1 MANSQSSERPDLQD
15 LVAYMQGRGSET
27 MRAQVLQRLDED
39 EEYLELMMDLVPMLR
54 EAGELADPD
63 ATADPATRA
72 PATQPM
78 APQTVVDAPA
88 LPEPQRHAGEVPV
101 LPGKVVAL
109 PRRTSR
115 PYGVFAAL
123 AAMIPIAVAVW
134 MTTRPQSSE
143 AARIATRMAPISAE
157 KIEDGMWGG
166 GSLRGGNEPGCNT
179 SDSACFDAGAQMVD
193 LQLALRQGYEQLIRV
208 RLANLATS
216 LGADYET
223 YFPGLAEVSKEGRFD
238 LEKVKKLVRSGDR
251 KLRKDQDRMVGFED
265 GVCLRAALLAARGE
279 DAQFFADRRNRKQ
292 CLEIVG
298 EDNWKPDSEALADRY
313 FEVRTGN
320 PNLP

>member
-78 APQTVVDAPA
+78 APQTVVDAP
-88 LPEPQRHAGEVPV
+88 LPAIAEPPLHAVEVPV

-109 PRRTSR
+109 PRRTRR

-123 AAMIPIAVAVW
+123 AAMIPMAVAVW
-134 MTTRPQSSE
+134 MTTRPRLPLPTILAKGDLASISSSLLE
-143 AARIATRMAPISAE
+143 EGPWKEVTRGAA
-157 KIEDGMWGG
+157 
-166 GSLRGGNEPGCNT
+166 EPACI
-179 SDSACFDAGAQMVD
+179 DADDAACFEAGAQMVD
-193 LQLALRQGYEQLIRV
+193 LQIALAQGSEK
-208 RLANLATS
+208 LANRLLPLLATN
-216 LGADYET
+216 LGADFPRF
-223 YFPGLAEVSKEGRFD
+223 FPGLDGKGPFA
-238 LEKVKKLVRSGDR
+238 LEKMKKKVEAGYPALL
-251 KLRKDQDRMVGFED
+251 KYQDRMPGFEE
-265 GVCLRAALLAARGE
+265 GACLRAAVLAAKANKTSYFE
-279 DAQFFADRRNRKQ
+279 DRQKQ
-292 CLEIVG
+292 KRCLEVVG
-298 EDNWKPDSEALADRY
+298 ENNWKPDFEALADRY